1 MSNRPLDT
9 RAASAVAERPAAPPE
24 RAAPP
29 APVLRAV
36 TWRSLLIGLLLIP
49 ANAYWLVQMERV
61 RYSAHPTTIS
71 LFFNVIFILL
81 VVTVINAGI
90 ARLSRRAAMNRG
102 ELLVVYGMLAVAS
115 CMPAHDFQQVLVPM
129 LNWPYRFATPSNGW
143 ADLFFPYLPGWLMV
157 SDKEVNTGFFGGNA
171 TLYSLPV
178 LRAWVIPVIAWTL
191 FISALL
197 FVMMCM
203 NTLLR
208 KQWTDRERLTYP
220 IIQLPLELTSGA
232 NEGRL
237 TPLFRNR
244 LFWIG
249 FALAGLVDIVNGLN
263 LYYPWI
269 PPILAPGFGQSFID
283 LRRYV
288 NDKPWSAIGWTP
300 ISWYPF
306 MIGLGMLMPLD
317 FLFSAWFFYWIWKA
331 QAIVTVAMA
340 WDKDPRFPYT
350 NAQAFGAYMAF
361 CLYTIWLS
369 RGYLLQVGRRII
381 GRPSELDDRTEPM
394 SYRAAALG
402 ILAGMLVLVVF
413 TVAVGMPAWIAV
425 VFFLIYF
432 ALALAITRM
441 RAELG
446 TPIHDL
452 HFTGPDWI
460 LAEGIGTRN
469 LDPRTL
475 TAFSMYFWFNRAYR
489 GHPMPHQLEGFKL
502 AEQSRSAQR
511 PWFWALMIAGV
522 VGALAG
528 FWAMLHLMYEY
539 GATAKSAG
547 TFGSEAYRQ
556 LEGWLKNPQP
566 SNDTAMRA
574 ILVGGGTAFFLQGMR
589 VRFPWWPFHPLG
601 YAVTSSW
608 EINLVWMPLFIA
620 WVLKLVLLR
629 YTGLPGFRRS
639 IPFFFGL
646 ILGQFVIGSL
656 WNIWGI
662 AMQLPTYQFWQ

>member
-1 MSNRPLDT
+1 MNRPL
-9 RAASAVAERPAAPPE
+9 RREPAARVAERPAPALE
-24 RAAPP
+24 RAAPAEAP
-29 APVLRAV
+29 ASAV
-36 TWRSLLIGLLLIP
+36 TWRSVLLGLLLIP
-49 ANAYWLVQMERV
+49 PNAYWLVQMERV

-71 LFFNVIFILL
+71 LFFNVVFILL
-81 VVTVINAGI
+81 VVTVVNAGV
-90 ARLSRRAAMNRG
+90 ARLSRRAALNRG

-115 CMPAHDFQQVLVPM
+115 CLPAHDFLQVLVPM
-129 LNWPYRFATPSNGW
+129 LNWPYRFATPSNNW
-143 ADLFFPYLPGWLMV
+143 ENLFFSYLPSRIMV
-157 SDKEVNTGFFGGNA
+157 SDRDVNVGFYGGNA
-171 TLYSLPV
+171 TLYSWPV
-178 LRAWVIPVIAWTL
+178 LAAWAFPVFAWCA
-191 FISALL
+191 FITVML
-197 FVMMCM
+197 FVMLCI
-203 NTLLR
+203 NTLIR

-220 IIQLPLELTSGA
+220 IIQLPFEITAGA

-237 TPLFRNR
+237 APLFKNR

-249 FALAGLVDIVNGLN
+249 FVAAGTVDVINGLN

-269 PPILAPGFGQSFID
+269 PPIFAPGRGQSFLD
-283 LRRYV
+283 LSLFVRE
-288 NDKPWSAIGWTP
+288 KPWNAIGWTP

-306 MIGLGMLMPLD
+306 MVGMGMLMPLD
-317 FLFSAWFFYWIWKA
+317 FLFSSWFFYWFWKA
-331 QAIVTVAMA
+331 MAIVTAAMA
-340 WDKDPRFPYT
+340 WDQDPRFPYT

-369 RGYLLQVGRRII
+369 RGYLMQVWRRIL
-381 GRPSELDDRTEPM
+381 GLPSELDDSTEPM

-402 ILAGMLVLVVF
+402 IVAGFVALVF
-413 TVAVGMPAWIAV
+413 FSTAIGMAPGIAV
-425 VFFLIYF
+425 LFFLIYF

-460 LAEGIGTRN
+460 MAEGIGTRN

-475 TAFSMYFWFNRAYR
+475 TSFAMFFWFNRAYR
-489 GHPMPHQLEGFKL
+489 GHPMPHELEAFKL
-502 AEQSRSAQR
+502 ADLSRSHQR
-511 PWFWALMIAGV
+511 PWFWALLLAAAF
-522 VGALAG
+522 GALAG
-528 FWAMLHLMYEY
+528 FWAMLHLMYDY
-539 GATAKSAG
+539 GATAKSG
-547 TFGSEAYRQ
+547 TFGPEAYNQ
-556 LEGWLKNPQP
+556 LTSWLKSPKAG
-566 SNDTAMRA
+566 NDTAMKA
-574 ILVGGGTAFFLQGMR
+574 VLVGGATAFFLQGMR

-646 ILGQFVIGSL
+646 MLGQFVIGSL

-662 AMQLPTYQFWQ
+662 AMELPTYQFWQ